1 MSLLT
6 ALRAGAIGMA
16 IVGLIDPSWTTGR
29 RVPVAVDIKVDPTT
43 RPAADDVRKR
53 LISELGNDVSID
65 SIAEPSAVIMI
76 GGVEPMRTV
85 RDGVP
90 VSTVSLS
97 ETPAPD
103 IRIVAAPDPSP
114 VPVGWAATFTA
125 TVEGRGLSGKTS
137 RLVLEDGGAE
147 LAHLELKWTSDSE
160 RIQASLR
167 YTPPAAGTSV
177 VSIRAVPA
185 DGEAVATDNAADVR
199 LVATGRQLKVLVHE
213 PRPSWNATFVRRALE
228 EDPTFNVS
236 SRAQASRGLEVSA
249 GNAPAALAAEALSG
263 FDVVVVGAPEDLRAS
278 EVEALRSFARRR
290 GGGVVLL
297 PDKRPTGSYL
307 GLLPVAQFDEV
318 LVDSAVEL
326 RPGASSGS
334 ALRASELVVPRS
346 LGAAGDVLLAME
358 QSKSTRPVVVEYPL
372 GAGRVLFS
380 GAMDA
385 WRYRASPDDG
395 FGRFWRTRIAEAALA
410 APPRLEVSLV
420 PGVPKPGDDVVV
432 NVRIRATEWQETSA
446 GTRMPALSARLI
458 SPDGP
463 GPDNSKPDGPGP
475 DTSKKDEGVRL
486 WPTTEPGLFQGRIT
500 APRAGLY
507 NLSVSGEGGATA
519 DEILTV
525 VSDARSPVPAGAAAV
540 EALTAVSSITGGVAV
555 SANDLEPLVQHIR
568 GLPSSQAARR
578 VNPARTMFFLF
589 AFVALA
595 SAEWAMRRRRG
606 LK

>member
-1 MSLLT
+1 M
-6 ALRAGAIGMA
+6 
-16 IVGLIDPSWTTGR
+16 
-29 RVPVAVDIKVDPTT
+29 
-43 RPAADDVRKR
+43 RKR
-53 LISELGNDVSID
+53 LVSELGNDVSID
-65 SIAEPSAVIMI
+65 SSAEPSAVIMI

-125 TVEGRGLSGKTS
+125 TVEGRGLAGKTS
-137 RLVLEDGGAE
+137 RLVLEDRE
-147 LAHLELKWTSDSE
+147 RSSRTSTSSGPPT
-160 RIQASLR
+160 RSASRRRLR

-177 VSIRAVPA
+177 VTIRAVPA
-185 DGEAVATDNAADVR
+185 DGETVATDNAADVR

-213 PRPSWNATFVRRALE
+213 PRPSWNAIFVRRALE

-249 GNAPAALAAEALSG
+249 GNAPAALTAEALSG

-307 GLLPVAQFDEV
+307 GLLPAPQFDEV
-318 LVDSAVEL
+318 LVDSAVAL
-326 RPGASSGS
+326 RAGASSGP
-334 ALRASELVVPRS
+334 ALRASELVVQRS

-410 APPRLEVSLV
+410 APPRLDVSLV

-432 NVRIRATEWQETSA
+432 NVRDPGHRMA
-446 GTRMPALSARLI
+446 GVL
-458 SPDGP
+458 GW
-463 GPDNSKPDGPGP
+463 N
-475 DTSKKDEGVRL
+475 KD
-486 WPTTEPGLFQGRIT
+486 
-500 APRAGLY
+500 AGLECAPHFD
-507 NLSVSGEGGATA
+507 GR
-519 DEILTV
+519 
-525 VSDARSPVPAGAAAV
+525 ARPGQF
-540 EALTAVSSITGGVAV
+540 E
-555 SANDLEPLVQHIR
+555 
-568 GLPSSQAARR
+568 
-578 VNPARTMFFLF
+578 
-589 AFVALA
+589 
-595 SAEWAMRRRRG
+595 
-606 LK
+606 K

>member
-1 MSLLT
+1 VSLLT

-16 IVGLIDPSWTTGR
+16 IIGLVDPSWTAGR
-29 RVPVAVDIKVDPTT
+29 RVPVAVDIKVDRNA
-43 RPAADDVRKR
+43 RPAADEVRKR
-53 LISELGNDVSID
+53 LVSELRNDVSLD
-65 SIAEPSAVIMI
+65 SSAEPSAVIMI

-97 ETPAPD
+97 EAPAPD
-103 IRIVAAPDPSP
+103 IRIVAAADPSP

-125 TVEGRGLSGKTS
+125 TVEGRGLAGKTS
-137 RLVLEDGGAE
+137 RLVLEDRGAE
-147 LAHLELKWTSDSE
+147 LAHLDLKWTSDSE

-177 VSIRAVPA
+177 VTVRAVPA
-185 DGEAVATDNAADVR
+185 DGETVATDNAADVR

-213 PRPSWNATFVRRALE
+213 PRPSWNAIFVRRALE
-228 EDPTFNVS
+228 EDPTFNVAA
-236 SRAQASRGLEVSA
+236 RAQASRGLDVSA
-249 GNAPAALAAEALSG
+249 GNAPPALTAEALSG
-263 FDVVVVGAPEDLRAS
+263 FDVVIVGAPEDLRAS
-278 EVEALRSFARRR
+278 DVEALRSFARRR

-307 GLLPVAQFDEV
+307 GLLPVPQFDEV
-318 LVDSAVEL
+318 LVDGAVEL

-334 ALRASELVVPRS
+334 VLRASELVVPRS
-346 LGAAGDVLLAME
+346 LGAAGDVLLAMQ

-385 WRYRASPDDG
+385 WRYRASADDG

-420 PGVPKPGDDVVV
+420 PGVPRPGDDVVV
-432 NVRIRATEWQETSA
+432 NVRIRATEWHDTSA

-463 GPDNSKPDGPGP
+463 GSDN
-475 DTSKKDEGVRL
+475 SKKDEGVRL

-500 APRAGLY
+500 APKAGLY
-507 NLSVSGEGGATA
+507 NLSVSSEGGATG
-519 DEILTV
+519 DDILAV
-525 VSDARSPVPAGAAAV
+525 VSDARHPAPNAVAAA
-540 EALTAVSSITGGVAV
+540 EELTTVSSITGGVAV
-555 SANDLEPLVQHIR
+555 SANDLEALVQHFR

-578 VNPARTMFFLF
+578 VHPARTMFFLF

-595 SAEWAMRRRRG
+595 SAEWTMRRRRG